1 MLTDFMMVSL
11 LQFFR
16 EIKSIQIIGVLFCSS
31 DRLVYEILAVFQV
44 PEERSF
50 PLFFSWSTESVPVM
64 DTSLC
69 YENRLQVDA
78 SAG

>member
-11 LQFFR
+11 LPLFR
-16 EIKSIQIIGVLFCSS
+16 EIQIIGVLFCSS
-31 DRLVYEILAVFQV
+31 DGLVYEILPVFCV
-44 PEERSF
+44 PEESF
-50 PLFFSWSTESVPVM
+50 SFIFYWLRESATVM
-64 DTSLC
+64 DMSLC